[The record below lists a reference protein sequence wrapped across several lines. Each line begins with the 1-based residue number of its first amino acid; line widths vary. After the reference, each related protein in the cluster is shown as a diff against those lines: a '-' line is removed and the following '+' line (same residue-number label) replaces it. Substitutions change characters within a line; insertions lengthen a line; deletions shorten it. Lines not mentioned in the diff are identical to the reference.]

1 MDLLYMYNT
10 SIKKKLEQYW
20 RCWPTMS
27 LLFLLH
33 VAIITEITQNLNQK
47 LLKHYTKFN
56 IKLADLLQ
64 NINTNYVAQI

>member
-1 MDLLYMYNT
+1 
-10 SIKKKLEQYW
+10 
-20 RCWPTMS
+20 MS

-33 VAIITEITQNLNQK
+33 VAIITEFTQNLNQK
-47 LLKHYTKFN
+47 LLKHYTKSN

>member
-1 MDLLYMYNT
+1 
-10 SIKKKLEQYW
+10 
-20 RCWPTMS
+20 MS

-64 NINTNYVAQI
+64 NINTNYVAQT